1 MNSLSENSD
10 VLSARIIIIIIGFS
24 FPQLFGQKSVILAQ
38 SVMLLLAAPTRKA
51 KLVIRIQIRS
61 GLPSVLP
68 QRPNIRTWLGT
79 FRRASFEDALIVRVR
94 RTARE
99 TR

>member
-1 MNSLSENSD
+1 MVFFIS
-10 VLSARIIIIIIGFS
+10 
-24 FPQLFGQKSVILAQ
+24 QLFGQKSVILAQ

-51 KLVIRIQIRS
+51 KPVIRIQIRS
-61 GLPSVLP
+61 ALPIVLP
-68 QRPNIRTWLGT
+68 QRPNIRTWQGT

-94 RTARE
+94 RSARE